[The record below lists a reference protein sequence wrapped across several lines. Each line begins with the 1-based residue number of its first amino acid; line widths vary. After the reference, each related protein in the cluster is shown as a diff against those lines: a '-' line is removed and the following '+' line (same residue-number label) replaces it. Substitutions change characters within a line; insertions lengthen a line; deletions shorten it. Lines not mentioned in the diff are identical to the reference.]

1 MGCMVE
7 EGHILSNVPR
17 TALISLKSSSNLFN
31 YHLSQILQEIKIVKW
46 LGSHRKQVFQF
57 Q

>member
-7 EGHILSNVPR
+7 EGHIVSNVLR
-17 TALISLKSSSNLFN
+17 TALISLKSSSDPFN
-31 YHLSQILQEIKIVKW
+31 YNLSQFLWEVQVVRW
-46 LGSHRKQVFQF
+46 LGSHRNQVFQF